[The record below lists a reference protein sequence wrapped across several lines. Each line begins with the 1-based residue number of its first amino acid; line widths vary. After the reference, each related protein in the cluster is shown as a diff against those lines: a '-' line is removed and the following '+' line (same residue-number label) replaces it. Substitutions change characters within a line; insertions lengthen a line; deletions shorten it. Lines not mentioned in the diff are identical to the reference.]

1 MIELYIEN
9 LHTHKGR
16 WFELPI
22 DWEEVKEKIEL
33 DDGQEHLITDY
44 MAPFTLSHYENF
56 NEMNEVAEQ
65 LDEHSGHLAIH
76 YLGELVE
83 YGFFSDILDA
93 FEQIDEIQVY
103 SDCYSYKDY
112 AEQLVNDL
120 GYLSGVP
127 DLIKWNVDY
136 EGIGE
141 DLRQD
146 GRLYQANDNTII
158 EVLS

>member
-22 DWEEVKEKIEL
+22 DWEAVKDKIEL
-33 DDGQEHLITDY
+33 EDGHEHLVTDY
-44 MAPFTLSHYENF
+44 MAPFTISHYKNF
-56 NEMNEVAEQ
+56 NEMNEIAEE
-65 LDEHSGHLAIH
+65 LDENGNNPAVNYI
-76 YLGELVE
+76 GELVE
-83 YGFFSDILDA
+83 YGFFTSILEA

-112 AEQLVNDL
+112 AEQLMYDL

-127 DLIKWNVDY
+127 DIIKWNIDY
-136 EGIGE
+136 EGIGQ

-146 GRLYQANDNTII
+146 GRLYQASDNTII
-158 EVLS
+158 EVMT

>member
-22 DWEEVKEKIEL
+22 QWEEVKDKIEL
-33 DDGQEHLITDY
+33 EDGHEHLVTDY

-56 NEMNEVAEQ
+56 NKMNEVAEQ
-65 LDEHSGHLAIH
+65 LDEHNGNPAIN
-76 YLGELVE
+76 YLGELVD
-83 YGFFSDILDA
+83 YGFFNDILDT

-112 AEQLVNDL
+112 AEQLMDDL

-127 DLIKWNVDY
+127 DIIKWNIDY

-146 GRLYQANDNTII
+146 GRLYQASDNTII
-158 EVLS
+158 EVMT

>member
-22 DWEEVKEKIEL
+22 DWEEVKDKIEL
-33 DDGQEHLITDY
+33 D
-44 MAPFTLSHYENF
+44 ENF

-65 LDEHSGHLAIH
+65 LDEHSGHPAMH

-93 FEQIDEIQVY
+93 FGQIDEIQVY

-112 AEQLVNDL
+112 AEQLVDDL

>member
-16 WFELPI
+16 WFELPVQ
-22 DWEEVKEKIEL
+22 WEEVKDKIGLE
-33 DDGQEHLITDY
+33 DGHEYLITDY
-44 MAPFTLSHYENF
+44 MAPLTISHYENF
-56 NEMNEVAEQ
+56 NEMNEIAEE
-65 LDEHSGHLAIH
+65 LDENGNNPAVK

-83 YGFFSDILDA
+83 YGFFTSILEA

-103 SDCYSYKDY
+103 CDCYSYKDY
-112 AEQLVNDL
+112 AEQLVDDL

-127 DLIKWNVDY
+127 DIIKWNIDY

-158 EVLS
+158 EVMT